1 MGNGWSP
8 AAPGAATELAL
19 GLEAV
24 SMIVTHIFQGELP
37 APNSWRERASQ
48 KYFPRAPKIACGSS
62 RRTGTRLYRDPYCN
76 GI

>member
-24 SMIVTHIFQGELP
+24 SMYDTNIFQGELP

-48 KYFPRAPKIACGSS
+48 KLFSASS
-62 RRTGTRLYRDPYCN
+62 ENRLRELEEDRYPFV
-76 GI
+76 